1 MYFNNMK
8 YISRFLFMQAFF
20 PFFVEEK
27 LINNNMKY
35 ISRFLF
41 MQAFFPFFVEEK
53 LIFVIGKINR
63 ESYG

>member
-27 LINNNMKY
+27 LI
-35 ISRFLF
+35 
-41 MQAFFPFFVEEK
+41 FV
-53 LIFVIGKINR
+53 LR
-63 ESYG
+63 SYENSVFYWK

>member
-27 LINNNMKY
+27 LI
-35 ISRFLF
+35 
-41 MQAFFPFFVEEK
+41 
-53 LIFVIGKINR
+53 FVITRVRDKDCVKNRVKRAKIVR
-63 ESYG
+63 FTLC

>member
-27 LINNNMKY
+27 LI
-35 ISRFLF
+35 
-41 MQAFFPFFVEEK
+41 
-53 LIFVIGKINR
+53 FVICSNIHKSKLNVF
-63 ESYG
+63 

>member
-20 PFFVEEK
+20 PFFVEE
-27 LINNNMKY
+27 
-35 ISRFLF
+35 
-41 MQAFFPFFVEEK
+41 E

>member
-27 LINNNMKY
+27 LI
-35 ISRFLF
+35 
-41 MQAFFPFFVEEK
+41 FFFFY
-53 LIFVIGKINR
+53 LNR

>member
-20 PFFVEEK
+20 
-27 LINNNMKY
+27 L
-35 ISRFLF
+35 
-41 MQAFFPFFVEEK
+41 FFVEEK

-63 ESYG
+63 EAYG

>member
-1 MYFNNMK
+1 MYF
-8 YISRFLFMQAFF
+8 
-20 PFFVEEK
+20 
-27 LINNNMKY
+27 NNMKY

-63 ESYG
+63 KSYG

>member
-1 MYFNNMK
+1 MYF
-8 YISRFLFMQAFF
+8 
-20 PFFVEEK
+20 
-27 LINNNMKY
+27 NNMKY

-63 ESYG
+63 ESYGEFIRLSASNRTLRTDAV

>member
-20 PFFVEEK
+20 PFFVE
-27 LINNNMKY
+27 
-35 ISRFLF
+35 
-41 MQAFFPFFVEEK
+41 VK

>member
-8 YISRFLFMQAFF
+8 YISRFLFMQAFS
-20 PFFVEEK
+20 
-27 LINNNMKY
+27 L
-35 ISRFLF
+35 
-41 MQAFFPFFVEEK
+41 FFVEEK

>member
-8 YISRFLFMQAFF
+8 YISLFLFMQAFF
-20 PFFVEEK
+20 T
-27 LINNNMKY
+27 
-35 ISRFLF
+35 
-41 MQAFFPFFVEEK
+41 FFVEEK

>member
-8 YISRFLFMQAFF
+8 YISRFLFMQAF
-20 PFFVEEK
+20 
-27 LINNNMKY
+27 L
-35 ISRFLF
+35 LL
-41 MQAFFPFFVEEK
+41 FVEEK

>member
-8 YISRFLFMQAFF
+8 YISRFLFMQSFF
-20 PFFVEEK
+20 PFFVEE
-27 LINNNMKY
+27 N
-35 ISRFLF
+35 
-41 MQAFFPFFVEEK
+41 

>member
-8 YISRFLFMQAFF
+8 YISRFLFMQ
-20 PFFVEEK
+20 
-27 LINNNMKY
+27 
-35 ISRFLF
+35 S
-41 MQAFFPFFVEEK
+41 FFPFFVEEK

>member
-1 MYFNNMK
+1 
-8 YISRFLFMQAFF
+8 
-20 PFFVEEK
+20 
-27 LINNNMKY
+27 
-35 ISRFLF
+35 

>member
-27 LINNNMKY
+27 
-35 ISRFLF
+35 FDF
-41 MQAFFPFFVEEK
+41 C
-53 LIFVIGKINR
+53 NR
-63 ESYG
+63 KDKS

>member
-8 YISRFLFMQAFF
+8 YI
-20 PFFVEEK
+20 
-27 LINNNMKY
+27 
-35 ISRFLF
+35 
-41 MQAFFPFFVEEK
+41 FPFFVEEK

>member
-27 LINNNMKY
+27 LIIHSL
-35 ISRFLF
+35 ISR
-41 MQAFFPFFVEEK
+41 QPNVTN
-53 LIFVIGKINR
+53 GCSINIVV
-63 ESYG
+63 GVV

>member
-8 YISRFLFMQAFF
+8 YISR
-20 PFFVEEK
+20 
-27 LINNNMKY
+27 
-35 ISRFLF
+35 
-41 MQAFFPFFVEEK
+41 FFVEEK

>member
-20 PFFVEEK
+20 PFFVE
-27 LINNNMKY
+27 
-35 ISRFLF
+35 
-41 MQAFFPFFVEEK
+41 K

>member
-8 YISRFLFMQAFF
+8 YIYRFLFMQDY
-20 PFFVEEK
+20 
-27 LINNNMKY
+27 L
-35 ISRFLF
+35 
-41 MQAFFPFFVEEK
+41 PFFVEEK

>member
-8 YISRFLFMQAFF
+8 YISRFLFMKAFF
-20 PFFVEEK
+20 AFFVEET
-27 LINNNMKY
+27 
-35 ISRFLF
+35 
-41 MQAFFPFFVEEK
+41 

>member
-8 YISRFLFMQAFF
+8 YISRFLFMQ
-20 PFFVEEK
+20 P
-27 LINNNMKY
+27 
-35 ISRFLF
+35 
-41 MQAFFPFFVEEK
+41 FFPFFVEEK